1 MPIISQFYG
10 IAIYMFWRE
19 HEPAHCSP
27 LNHWSKNMILHVVNA
42 KYVRDYIIWVRF
54 NDGIDGEVDLSVELE
69 GEVFGPLKDKA
80 LFKTVKVDSLLQT
93 VVWDNGADLAPEFLY
108 DNLRISI

>member
-1 MPIISQFYG
+1 
-10 IAIYMFWRE
+10 
-19 HEPAHCSP
+19 
-27 LNHWSKNMILHVVNA
+27 MILHVNDV
-42 KYVRDYIIWVRF
+42 KYVRDYVIWVKF
-54 NDGIDGEVDLSVELE
+54 NDGIDGEVDLSTELE
-69 GEVFGPLKDKA
+69 GEVFGPLKDQA